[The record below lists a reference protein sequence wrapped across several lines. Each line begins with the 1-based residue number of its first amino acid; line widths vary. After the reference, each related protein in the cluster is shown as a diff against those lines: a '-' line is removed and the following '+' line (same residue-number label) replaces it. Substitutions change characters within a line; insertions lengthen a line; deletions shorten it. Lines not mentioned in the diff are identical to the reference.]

1 MTTVAVTGGD
11 AETPEPEKEPA
22 AATAAD
28 DGRALTP
35 DDRTAEEAPA
45 RENAEALEPEASAEP
60 AGSPEG
66 ADSTEPGAAA
76 EPGDASAAHG
86 ATGEDDPTGDDDAD
100 ARTGAE
106 ETSGPASQTE
116 DEHETPDG
124 AVPEAPAEDPSPEAP
139 AAGSA
144 TGASEEAADHAPGA
158 EAKAAVAVPD
168 RRVSDAAAP
177 DGDASEPV
185 PDEEAPAAAAD
196 EGTTTS
202 GPDEEPAT
210 TALRTER
217 GTAVLDE
224 LPPITERDE
233 EPRTGEPGPVG
244 PRRPTP
250 SWARSETDDQSTR
263 TLAAPHDLD
272 TPTANLATAATPPA
286 ASPVS
291 AEPVAPGA
299 PGATEFPAPTDAP
312 ATPADPAAAP
322 LDLLAQLT
330 NTPPPAETLRRTS
343 VRRLKVWTPLLLLLA
358 GAVIG
363 AQMLR
368 PLPEPRLVASE
379 RTHTVEGRLDIPW
392 PAKGQG
398 AVRIAGSGT
407 ISTFGVQKPVPT
419 ASVAKVMTAYV
430 VLKDHPLR
438 KGEAGPPITIDA
450 KAVAEG
456 TSANESRIE
465 GLTEGSTYSQ
475 LDMLKMLMIPSG
487 NNAARLLAR
496 WDTGSDSEA
505 AFVER
510 MNAGARELGMTDTRY
525 TDPSGLDAG
534 TVSTAVD
541 QLKLAEAVMKNDVFR
556 SVVSL
561 PDAEIKDLSQRL
573 INNNTLLN
581 APELSIRG
589 IKTGSSTP
597 AGGALMW
604 AGYKSVGD
612 ETPLILGTLMDQRAD
627 GPDPNATRSL
637 ALVLANSR
645 KVIESVRG
653 ALTAEPVVRRG
664 RTVGYVDDGL
674 GGRTPLVATADLKVV
689 ATPGQRLR
697 LVLGA
702 AGKGGSAAPVPHSA
716 TAGTQVGVLTVGEG
730 PGARSVPVALGEN
743 LAEPSFGTRLTR
755 LG

>member
-11 AETPEPEKEPA
+11 AETPEPEKESA

-28 DGRALTP
+28 SGGAP
-35 DDRTAEEAPA
+35 ASDDRTAEEAPA

-60 AGSPEG
+60 AGSPEDG
-66 ADSTEPGAAA
+66 DSAEPEAAA
-76 EPGDASAAHG
+76 ETGDASAAPD
-86 ATGEDDPTGDDDAD
+86 ATEEDDAD
-100 ARTGAE
+100 ARTAADE
-106 ETSGPASQTE
+106 PSGPTSQTE
-116 DEHETPDG
+116 DERETPDG
-124 AVPEAPAEDPSPEAP
+124 TVPEAPAEDPSSESP
-139 AAGSA
+139 AAESA
-144 TGASEEAADHAPGA
+144 AGASEEAADDAPD
-158 EAKAAVAVPD
+158 AKTEAAVAVPD
-168 RRVSDAAAP
+168 RRGPDAAAP
-177 DGDASEPV
+177 DGEPSEPV

-196 EGTTTS
+196 EGTSTS
-202 GPDEEPAT
+202 GPDEEPGTTVLGTGPAT
-210 TALRTER
+210 TA
-217 GTAVLDE
+217 LDE
-224 LPPITERDE
+224 LPPIDGRDE
-233 EPRTGEPGPVG
+233 EPRTAEPAEPGPVG

-250 SWARSETDDQSTR
+250 SWARSETDAQSTR
-263 TLAAPHDLD
+263 TLAAPQDLD
-272 TPTANLATAATPPA
+272 TPTANFATAATPPA
-286 ASPVS
+286 ASRVS
-291 AEPVAPGA
+291 AQPVAPGA
-299 PGATEFPAPTDAP
+299 PASTESPAPAGAP
-312 ATPADPAAAP
+312 AAPADPAAAP

-379 RTHTVEGRLDIPW
+379 QTHTVEGRLDIPW

-438 KGEAGPPITIDA
+438 KGEAGPTITIDS

-456 TSANESRIE
+456 ASANESRIE

-505 AFVER
+505 AFVEK

-581 APELSIRG
+581 AHELSIRG

-612 ETPLILGTLMDQRAD
+612 ETPLILGTLMDQHAD

-664 RTVGYVDDGL
+664 RTVGHVDDGL
-674 GGRTPLVATADLKVV
+674 GGRTPLVATADLNVV

-702 AGKGGSAAPVPHSA
+702 AAKGGSDAPIPHTA

-730 PGARSVPVALGEN
+730 AGARSVPVALGEN